1 MEGSLRHRLNGVALA
16 DEPGG
21 WADFTEDLDRD
32 LDERIIYLKYPNT
45 LNFVGDGYWTL
56 RRLFEENY
64 CNEVAYNLEQF
75 CNGGWQVLF
84 NGAIII
90 SDITWNLSKCTADTP
105 ITDTAV
111 GARILN
117 NKSVTAFALATLSKS
132 RVAITPVP
140 PIDLE
145 VYDPAANEA
154 TYLGTTRIGYDWKL
168 CMQHLLAFITDG
180 LVGFRSDWYDALPD
194 DERFCLVNGV
204 NLRTAQTDT
213 RPPEYSFRDL
223 WEFAWKSDNLM
234 AGIEQT
240 EQGPVFRVETEA
252 FWYAAPGSIILLDQ
266 EDIEQSI
273 DTDLLYASVK
283 MGSQGAIKNEA
294 IAAKYSLP
302 YVGLRTFSEES
313 YALEGQ
319 CNTDNALDLELPFIV
334 CTNAIEDA
342 VVNNDDGNDDEVFVI
357 QYDRTNSKAVK
368 RSYLTSDAEPWLY
381 NERFLNL
388 NVVRR
393 WRLPASG
400 VTYYADED
408 AAFRAERTVVGGS
421 YDDIFNTFG
430 SIGSTQVD
438 ARFQFD
444 NDYTLPNFDTS
455 NVWGNGTT
463 PGNPVS
469 NANSRFTAPARLLVG
484 LEVQQIVRV
493 TDYVVPSGVPFTFLA
508 RVFVLPT
515 IKIRHYNSAD
525 VLLNEY
531 VFTVANTGQNWNSG
545 VLPALSATGQYVNT
559 ITQEVYMQINDYVEV
574 WFKGETWIQSAA
586 AGNTRTGTQQAQG
599 PYPITSGTIP
609 EHYVRY
615 ILAEGSYVRTVYVA
629 TFGGEVITATP
640 EEFYSTKL
648 EFTRSMDNVGWSE
661 IRSNFA
667 AAMQV
672 AHDSSTIRIGYPR
685 AVSRKLATGDTEW
698 ELIANRD
705 QANP

>member
-64 CNEVAYNLEQF
+64 CNEVDYTLEQF
-75 CNGGWQVLF
+75 CNGGWDVKCECK
-84 NGAIII
+84 IIL
-90 SDITWNLSKCTADTP
+90 SDVVWNLSKCTADTP

-132 RVAITPVP
+132 GVAITPVP

-154 TYLGTTRIGYDWKL
+154 TYLATKRIAYDWKL

-204 NLRTAQTDT
+204 NLRTASIEA

-430 SIGSTQVD
+430 SVGSTQVD

-463 PGNPVS
+463 PGDPVS

-493 TDYVVPSGVPFTFLA
+493 TDYVVPSGVPFTFLH
-508 RVFVLPT
+508 RVYVLPT
-515 IKIRHYNSAD
+515 IKIRHYNSAN

-531 VFTVANTGQNWNSG
+531 VFTVASPGQAWSSG
-545 VLPALSATGQYVNT
+545 VLPPISATGEYANT
-559 ITQEVYMQINDYVEV
+559 VTQEIYMQTNDYVEV
-574 WFKGETWIQSAA
+574 WFKGETWIQSLGV
-586 AGNTRTGTQQAQG
+586 GNLRLSVQQAQG

-615 ILAEGSYVRTVYVA
+615 ELSEGSYVRTVYVA

-648 EFTRSMDNVGWSE
+648 EFSRSMDNVGWSE

-672 AHDSSTIRIGYPR
+672 AHDSSTLRIGYPR

-705 QANP
+705 QPNP